1 MTSAD
6 PFTKASPHFINAQR
20 GAGRTGSAFET
31 TKGRVF
37 NLGAL
42 FGAFRGV
49 VVFFRGRRRV
59 L

>member
-1 MTSAD
+1 MTAAD

-20 GAGRTGSAFET
+20 GANRTGSAFET

-37 NLGAL
+37 NLGAI
-42 FGAFRGV
+42 FGGLHAV
-49 VVFFRGRRRV
+49 VVFFRGGRRV